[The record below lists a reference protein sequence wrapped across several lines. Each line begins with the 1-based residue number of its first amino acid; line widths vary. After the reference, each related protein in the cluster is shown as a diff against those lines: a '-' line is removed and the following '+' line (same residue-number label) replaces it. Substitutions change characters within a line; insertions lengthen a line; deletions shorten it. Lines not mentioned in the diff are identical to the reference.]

1 MKRLMRPAK
10 VTVAAIIVVF
20 TVPTMLRSQTANDL
34 DSAARERIQQARASI
49 VKVAAQNSS
58 GETVR
63 AIGFFVRKDLIATAI
78 PEIRTIARVQVTSS
92 TKGET
97 LKVSSW
103 GHYLIPYLLME
114 SNQEI
119 PPLKLGDSERV
130 SINDP
135 IYMIDDSRTIVGT
148 VTGTVIIDR
157 APAFLLS
164 FSTTNR
170 KGAPI
175 FNRNGEVIGI
185 AAESPGEKSIGVAI
199 SSSELASLTHLGEP
213 GVGVGRGDGV
223 LRPVVPSSIEPKTSN
238 LRVDKRP
245 VRISGPPPRY
255 TEEARQNHING
266 TVILSVLVGADGS
279 VKQVRVVSGLP
290 YGLNDRAI
298 EAARETKFKPA
309 MKDGQP
315 VPFWVGLQM
324 EFNIR

>member
-1 MKRLMRPAK
+1 MKRLMRRAK

-114 SNQEI
+114 NKSEI

-135 IYMIDDSRTIVGT
+135 IYMIDDSRTTVGT

-170 KGAPI
+170 
-175 FNRNGEVIGI
+175 
-185 AAESPGEKSIGVAI
+185 
-199 SSSELASLTHLGEP
+199 
-213 GVGVGRGDGV
+213 
-223 LRPVVPSSIEPKTSN
+223 
-238 LRVDKRP
+238 
-245 VRISGPPPRY
+245 
-255 TEEARQNHING
+255 
-266 TVILSVLVGADGS
+266 
-279 VKQVRVVSGLP
+279 
-290 YGLNDRAI
+290 
-298 EAARETKFKPA
+298 
-309 MKDGQP
+309 
-315 VPFWVGLQM
+315 
-324 EFNIR
+324 